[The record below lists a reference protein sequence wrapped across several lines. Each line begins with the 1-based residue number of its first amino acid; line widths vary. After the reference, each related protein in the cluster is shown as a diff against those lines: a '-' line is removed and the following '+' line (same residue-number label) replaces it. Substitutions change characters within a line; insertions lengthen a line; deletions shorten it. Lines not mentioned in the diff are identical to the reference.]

1 MVNMDDVA
9 IRWVDRIQ
17 GRTTRGPLRG
27 SHLFEQGGD
36 EIFSWGPHFTVAHVN
51 RNKDGSLALVLL
63 NGDRYSVSTTRHQST
78 VRNTVDRAGL
88 TRVIIPFSALEASGV
103 VLDSVRLLHSTEDH
117 WDQTRHTATEL
128 PEEYCWGTRQ
138 VGQYRNLT
146 ETELAEQI
154 ALRQER
160 ANQTWQSTR
169 QYHQRIARKEHS
181 HITDEESR
189 ASQSWLVRNP
199 QPRKATITDV
209 PVRERRV
216 WQITGE
222 EPVIRARDGGA
233 EADVHWVHLPEGTTR
248 FEWTT
253 RRHWLGESL
262 IVANVTYWAWARCT
276 RCNGTGSY
284 PTTWAGS
291 VQEYRCS
298 CQRGPRP
305 GHEPTR
311 KVRRNVKFLSG
322 FDHNEARRAYFF
334 CELPKCDAT
343 TIDAAYE
350 ALKPNTVRV
359 AEQGGL
365 TVRRQGDIFAITMP
379 NLTTP
384 MLTRL
389 GAVRRRRGQL
399 LGSNHTATE
408 TARLPDGRLFA
419 RGFLRHQPVR
429 RDPDHAMQKIGRA
442 WHLIV
447 KNTVPLTRAA

>member
-9 IRWVDRIQ
+9 TRWVDRIH
-17 GRTTRGPLRG
+17 GRTARGPLRG
-27 SHLFEQGGD
+27 SHLFESGGD
-36 EIFSWGPHFTVAHVN
+36 EIFSWGSHFTVAHVN
-51 RNKDGSLALVLL
+51 RNKDGSPALVLL
-63 NGDRYSVSTTRHQST
+63 NGDRYSVSTTRHQNT
-78 VRNTVDRAGL
+78 VRNAVDRAGL

-103 VLDSVRLLHSTEDH
+103 VLDSVRLLHATADH
-117 WDQTRHTATEL
+117 WEQARYRATVL
-128 PEEYCWGTRQ
+128 PPEYCWGTRQ
-138 VGQYRNLT
+138 VGGYRDLT
-146 ETELAEQI
+146 EAELAEQI
-154 ALRQER
+154 AVRQAR
-160 ANQTWQSTR
+160 ADQTWQYAR
-169 QYHQRIARKEHS
+169 RYHQSVARKEHPRV
-181 HITDEESR
+181 TDEQAKVSL
-189 ASQSWLVRNP
+189 SWLDHNP
-199 QPRKATITDV
+199 RPHTATIADI
-209 PVRERRV
+209 PARQRRV

-222 EPVIRARDGGA
+222 QPVIRTRNGGA
-233 EADVHWVHLPEGTTR
+233 EADVGWVRLPDGTTR

-262 IVANVTYWAWARCT
+262 IVADVTYPVWARCR

-284 PTTWAGS
+284 AATWAGQ

-298 CQRGPRP
+298 CQRGARP
-305 GHEPTR
+305 GREPAR

-334 CELPKCDAT
+334 CELPKCDAV

-350 ALKPNTVRV
+350 ALKPDTVRV

-365 TVRRQGDIFAITMP
+365 TVRRQGDIFAIAIP

-389 GAVRRRRGQL
+389 GAIRHKRGQL
-399 LGSNHTATE
+399 LGTNHTATE
-408 TARLPDGRLFA
+408 TATLPDGRLFA

-429 RDPDHAMQKIGRA
+429 RAPDHAMQNIGRT

-447 KNTVPLTRAA
+447 KNTVPLTRTA